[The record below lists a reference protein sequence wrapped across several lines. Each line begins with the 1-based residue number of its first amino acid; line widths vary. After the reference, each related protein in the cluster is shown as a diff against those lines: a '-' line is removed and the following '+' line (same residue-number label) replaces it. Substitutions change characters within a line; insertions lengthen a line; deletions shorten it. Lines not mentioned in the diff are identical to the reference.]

1 MKPGFA
7 ASAILVLGIAALP
20 NGIAHARMASAT
32 PSSQRT
38 FSMPHA
44 ASPVSIIAGQTLY
57 DRNGAEVGMINAVKT
72 DMAGKQKAVVGIGT
86 FLGLRTKNVQIPAS
100 KLAAREAGGYAASLT
115 ADEIRNLPEI
125 EDNSAY
131 R

>member
-1 MKPGFA
+1 MKFSLA
-7 ASAILVLGIAALP
+7 TTAILALGIGILP
-20 NGIAHARMASAT
+20 NGLADARTASAK

-38 FSMPHA
+38 FVTQRT
-44 ASPVSIIAGQTLY
+44 ASPVSVIAGQTLY

-72 DMAGKQKAVVGIGT
+72 DMTGKQKAVVGIGT
-86 FLGLRTKNVQIPAS
+86 FLGLHTKNVQIPAS

-115 ADEIRNLPEI
+115 AAEIKNLPEV
-125 EDNSAY
+125 EDNSTY